1 VDAGYPKPISPN
13 WGWGSFGNNGISAA
27 LNSGGP
33 YAAIP
38 EQGLGSNSNYFLYS
52 PAPWVVVGARAALKR
67 RPGIG
72 VPVIT
77 PCNHLLGLSVHIIVD
92 TDITGTNGF
101 GFQINAYSASGE
113 YDGAQQY
120 VVLLIPSSSPSLTC
134 VVNNWHSKQQ
144 FIIFIE
150 EWLANL
156 PSNTLPT
163 GYQIIM
169 TLLNDAVDNII
180 GATFVVI
187 DNQGNMV
194 GNKTIS
200 LSAQPAQNLAP
211 IVAFQLNFVGDIGG
225 NTTILSS
232 GAGTMTYTASNLM
245 SVLNTEP
252 PCVDWTFKTG
262 EAANSMYSLLP
273 DTPSNSFTQSFGLS
287 VGGKVIHR
295 VGKVQHM
302 WGLRKRGHESRHASL
317 AFRSSILRLTAAC
330 V

>member
-1 VDAGYPKPISPN
+1 
-13 WGWGSFGNNGISAA
+13 
-27 LNSGGP
+27 L
-33 YAAIP
+33 
-38 EQGLGSNSNYFLYS
+38 E
-52 PAPWVVVGARAALKR
+52 R

-72 VPVIT
+72 FPVIT

-120 VVLLIPSSSPSLTC
+120 VVLLIPNSSSPSLMC
-134 VVNNWHSKQQ
+134 MVDNWHSKQQ
-144 FIIFIE
+144 TVIALGPD
-150 EWLANL
+150 WLANL
-156 PSNTLPT
+156 PSNKLPT
-163 GYQIIM
+163 GYHIIM
-169 TLLNDAVDNII
+169 TLLNDAVDNIT

-187 DNQGNMV
+187 DNHGKTV

-200 LSAQPAQNLAP
+200 LSNQPAQNLAP
-211 IVAFQLNFVGDIGG
+211 IVAFQLNFVGDINGA
-225 NTTILSS
+225 TTILAS

-252 PCVDWTFKTG
+252 SCVDWTYKTV

-302 WGLRKRGHESRHASL
+302 LVPVKKGS
-317 AFRSSILRLTAAC
+317 
-330 V
+330 

>member
-1 VDAGYPKPISPN
+1 MLRCIAGRAAIFFLAISTSGSRAPMKVQARWMPATPN
-13 WGWGSFGNNGISAA
+13 PFRRTGAGGTSAA
-27 LNSGGP
+27 TALARRLIVAAHMRLFPRKGW
-33 YAAIP
+33 AAIQITSCIAP
-38 EQGLGSNSNYFLYS
+38 PLGLS
-52 PAPWVVVGARAALKR
+52 VGARAALER

-72 VPVIT
+72 FPVIT

-120 VVLLIPSSSPSLTC
+120 VVLLIPNSSSPSLMC
-134 VVNNWHSKQQ
+134 MVDNWHSKQQ
-144 FIIFIE
+144 TVIALGPD
-150 EWLANL
+150 WLANL

-163 GYQIIM
+163 GYHIIM
-169 TLLNDAVDNII
+169 TLLNDAVDNIT

-187 DNQGNMV
+187 DNHGNTV

-200 LSAQPAQNLAP
+200 LSNQPAQNLAP
-211 IVAFQLNFVGDIGG
+211 IVAFQLNFVGDINGA
-225 NTTILSS
+225 TTILAS

-252 PCVDWTFKTG
+252 SCVDWTYRTV

-273 DTPSNSFTQSFGLS
+273 DTPHSIRLFAANFSSLS
-287 VGGKVIHR
+287 D
-295 VGKVQHM
+295 
-302 WGLRKRGHESRHASL
+302 
-317 AFRSSILRLTAAC
+317 
-330 V
+330 